1 MNLFPGIRF
10 ATPLAFIAIVAIPLL
25 VFYRYR
31 FARPGTMRFS
41 STGAARRAGGSLRT
55 RFAWLPALLRLLAVA
70 LVVVALARPQK
81 GHEKVRDVTK
91 GIAIEMVL
99 DRSGSM
105 GTEMDFLGVRMD
117 RLAAVK
123 KVFEEFL
130 MGNDETLKGRPN
142 DLVGMV
148 AFARYADTMAPLTLE
163 HGALLRFL
171 ESVRVVKRQDE
182 DGTSIGD
189 AIALA
194 AARLRTAE
202 EELSKRSAEEGDKEY
217 EIKSKVMILLTDGQ
231 NNFGRRSPQEAAA
244 LARDWGIKIYAIGVG
259 GREAVATMRTLF
271 GDFKVPVGEGVDE
284 ETLRTVADVTGGRF
298 WLAEDDE
305 GLRDIYRQIDELER
319 SEIESVRFV
328 DYQELFG
335 LFALA
340 ALGLL
345 LAEAALANTVFR
357 RIP

>member
-1 MNLFPGIRF
+1 MHLFPGIRF
-10 ATPLAFIAIVAIPLL
+10 ATPWAFMVLL
-25 VFYRYR
+25 VIPALLLYRYR

-41 STGAARRAGGSLRT
+41 STNAAARAGGSFRT
-55 RFAWLPALLRLLAVA
+55 RFAWLPALLRVAAIALL
-70 LVVVALARPQK
+70 VVALARPQR

-105 GTEMDFLGVRMD
+105 GTEMDFLGVRMN
-117 RLAAVK
+117 RLDAVK

-130 MGNDETLKGRPN
+130 MGNQKTLKGRPN

-171 ESVRVVKRQDE
+171 ESVKVVTRQNE

-202 EELSKRSAEEGDKEY
+202 EELSKRASEEGGKEY

-231 NNFGRRSPQEAAA
+231 NNFGKRTPQEAAE

-271 GDFKVPVGEGVDE
+271 GDFKVPVGEGVDQK
-284 ETLRTVADVTGGRF
+284 TLRTVAEITGGRF
-298 WLAEDDE
+298 WLAEDDA
-305 GLRDIYRQIDELER
+305 GLRDIYAQIDELER

-328 DYQELFG
+328 DYRELFAW
-335 LFALA
+335 FALA
-340 ALGLL
+340 ALAVL

>member
-1 MNLFPGIRF
+1 MHLFPGIRF
-10 ATPLAFIAIVAIPLL
+10 ASPWAFLALIAIPLVVL
-25 VFYRYR
+25 YLWR
-31 FARPGTMRFS
+31 FGRPGTVRFS
-41 STGAARRAGGSLRT
+41 SIGNLRRAGGSFRT
-55 RFAWLPALLRLLAVA
+55 SFAWLPLALRILAIV
-70 LVVVALARPQK
+70 LVVLALARPQK
-81 GHEKVRDVTK
+81 GHEKVKDVTK

-105 GTEMDFLGVRMD
+105 GTEMDFLGRRAD

-123 KVFEEFL
+123 QVFEEFV
-130 MGNDETLKGRPN
+130 MGNGKNLKGRPN
-142 DLVGMV
+142 DLIGMV

-171 ESVRVVKRQDE
+171 ESVQVVKRENE

-189 AIALA
+189 AVALA

-202 EELSKRSAEEGDKEY
+202 EDLSRRSREEGAKEY

-231 NNFGRRSPQEAAA
+231 NNYGRRTPQESAQ

-259 GREAVATMRTLF
+259 GREAVATMRTIF
-271 GDFKVPVGEGVDE
+271 GDFKVPVGQGVDQ
-284 ETLRTVADVTGGRF
+284 ETLRTVAETTGGRF
-298 WLAEDDE
+298 WMAEDE
-305 GLRDIYRQIDELER
+305 ESLREVYRNIDELER

-328 DYQELFG
+328 DYKELFG
-335 LFALA
+335 SFVIA
-340 ALGLL
+340 ALCALL
-345 LAEAALANTVFR
+345 LEAALANTIFR

>member
-1 MNLFPGIRF
+1 MAF
-10 ATPLAFIAIVAIPLL
+10 LALL
-25 VFYRYR
+25 VIPALVFWRYR
-31 FARPGTMRFS
+31 FSRPGTVRFS
-41 STGAARRAGGSLRT
+41 STGDLRRAGGSFRT
-55 RFAWLPALLRLLAVA
+55 RFAWLPMLLRLVAIA

-105 GTEMDFLGVRMD
+105 GTEMDFLGTHMD
-117 RLAAVK
+117 RLGAVK
-123 KVFEEFL
+123 RVFEEFL
-130 MGNDETLKGRPN
+130 MGNDKALKGRPN

-171 ESVRVVKRQDE
+171 ASIQVVKRQNE

-202 EELSKRSAEEGDKEY
+202 EELSRHAQEGGGKEY

-231 NNFGRRSPQEAAA
+231 NNFGKRTPMEAAQ
-244 LARDWGIKIYAIGVG
+244 LAREWGIKIYAIGVG

-298 WLAEDDE
+298 WMAEDE
-305 GLRDIYRQIDELER
+305 KGLRDIYGQIDELER

-328 DYQELFG
+328 DYKELFG
-335 LFALA
+335 VFVIA
-340 ALGLL
+340 ALGFL

>member
-10 ATPLAFIAIVAIPLL
+10 ATPMALFALL
-25 VFYRYR
+25 VIPVLIVYRYR
-31 FARPGTMRFS
+31 FARPGTVRFS
-41 STGAARRAGGSLRT
+41 STGAVRSAGASLRT
-55 RFAWLPALLRLLAVA
+55 RFAWFPMFLRMLAIV
-70 LVVVALARPQK
+70 LIVVALARPQK

-105 GTEMDFLGVRMD
+105 GTEMDFLGTHMD
-117 RLAAVK
+117 RLGAVK
-123 KVFEEFL
+123 RVFEEFL
-130 MGNDETLKGRPN
+130 MGNGKDLRGRPN

-171 ESVRVVKRQDE
+171 ASIQVVKRQSE

-189 AIALA
+189 ALA

-202 EELSKRSAEEGDKEY
+202 EELSRHAQEDGGKEY

-231 NNFGRRSPQEAAA
+231 NNFGKRSPIEAAQ
-244 LARDWGIKIYAIGVG
+244 LAREWGIKIYAIGVG
-259 GREAVATMRTLF
+259 GREAVATMRTIF

-284 ETLRTVADVTGGRF
+284 ETLRTVADVTNGRF
-298 WLAEDDE
+298 WMAEDE
-305 GLRDIYRQIDELER
+305 KGLRDIYRQIDELER

-328 DYQELFG
+328 DYKELFAV
-335 LFALA
+335 FTLA

-345 LAEAALANTVFR
+345 LIEVALANTIFR

>member
-1 MNLFPGIRF
+1 MFPGMRF
-10 ATPLAFIAIVAIPLL
+10 ANPWAFLALLAIPAVVLYL
-25 VFYRYR
+25 YR
-31 FARPGTMRFS
+31 FGRPGTMRFS
-41 STGAARRAGGSLRT
+41 STANLKRAGASFRT
-55 RFAWLPALLRLLAVA
+55 RFAALPLALRILA
-70 LVVVALARPQK
+70 LVCIVIALARPQQ
-81 GHEKVRDVTK
+81 GHEKVKDVTK

-105 GTEMDFLGVRMD
+105 GTEMDFQGVHLT
-117 RLAAVK
+117 RLDVVK
-123 KVFEEFL
+123 KVFEEFI
-130 MGNDETLKGRPN
+130 MGNQKTLKGRPT

-171 ESVRVVKRQDE
+171 SSIRVVTRQNE

-202 EELSKRSAEEGDKEY
+202 EELSRRAHESGTKEY
-217 EIKSKVMILLTDGQ
+217 EIKSKIMILLTDGQ
-231 NNFGRRSPQEAAA
+231 SNFGKRTPQEAAG
-244 LARDWGIKIYAIGVG
+244 LAKEWGIKIYAIGIG
-259 GREAVATMRTLF
+259 GREAVQTIKTLF
-271 GDFKVPVGEGVDE
+271 GEFKVPRGEGVDTR
-284 ETLRTVADVTGGRF
+284 TLQTVADATGGAF

-305 GLRDIYRQIDELER
+305 SLREIYEEIDRMEK

-328 DYQELFG
+328 EYNEKFG
-335 LFALA
+335 LFALL
-340 ALGLL
+340 ALGFL
-345 LAEAALANTVFR
+345 LAEAGLANTVFR